1 MPQHISIQL
10 SHPLTSSAIR
20 FLFKKEAKYLG
31 YIWRRNLS
39 AASMINERI
48 HKARQAFFQFGS
60 ISAFQGNLSPISS
73 SSIIECCVYPV
84 LLNGVENWILCK
96 ESLSKLEK
104 FQGEMAK
111 RILKLLKWQSN
122 TAAKICLGW
131 LSIHAICTIP
141 KLKYL
146 SRVISCDDQDNVSRR
161 ALSSLADN
169 VEALSIV
176 SECRELK
183 ERYCTDNTSSLLVA
197 KCEDGTSI
205 LKQMKECIKRKDAT
219 LLLESAQ
226 VYPDLCLISTSVGWR
241 RLWDFALDHGSSAV
255 NSLKHLVRVIIHPTH
270 APSVCPK
277 CDVMELPTLLPDHI
291 FSQHTRSKT
300 TWDTLLQSL
309 IAMDDEAFTHL
320 KCVLHLF

>member
-1 MPQHISIQL
+1 MLCLPS
-10 SHPLTSSAIR
+10 
-20 FLFKKEAKYLG
+20 
-31 YIWRRNLS
+31 
-39 AASMINERI
+39 
-48 HKARQAFFQFGS
+48 FFVRYGK
-60 ISAFQGNLSPISS
+60 LD
-73 SSIIECCVYPV
+73 
-84 LLNGVENWILCK
+84 LCK

-104 FQGEMAK
+104 FQGEIAK
-111 RILKLLKWQSN
+111 RILKLPKWQSN

-131 LSIHAICTIP
+131 LSIHAICTIH

-146 SRVISCDDQDNVSRR
+146 SRVISCDDQDNISRR

-176 SECRELK
+176 SECRELE
-183 ERYCTDNTSSLLVA
+183 ERYCTDYTSSLLVA
-197 KCEDGTSI
+197 KREDGTSI
-205 LKQMKECIKRKDAT
+205 LKQMEERIKRKDAT

-241 RLWDFALDHGSSAV
+241 RLWDCALDHGSSTV
-255 NSLKHLVRVIIHPTH
+255 DSLKHLVRVIVHPTH
-270 APSVCPK
+270 APSVCPR
-277 CDVMELPTLLPDHI
+277 CDVMELPTSLPDNF